1 MRYRL
6 PIKQIFST
14 HVLLLRCIC
23 LILIGCASSTSLL
36 AQTPNDIEQKVD
48 AEVNSFLAELESKQS
63 QASTNSSNIRIYN
76 RDSKQRVATVS
87 AKSAYSIVQ
96 SQSAWLLVR
105 FNQAVVPGWVSQEYV
120 VLDNNRASTTASILN
135 LRSQASTSSS
145 IIDRLPRGYTS
156 RVLDQKNGFVKILA
170 PSSLVV
176 ALKKSDLSKQGVK
189 SSPSWFVNEGENI
202 ASDKPQVALNSSRN
216 QNLGTN
222 VGQAPTDSKQASNA
236 SRITN
241 EQVQST
247 MELLEAP
254 KRTSEKSHIIAPGDA
269 ISLVVFGESDLSI
282 ENVRV
287 PQSGQVSLPL
297 IGAVSVAG
305 KTSNEVEQIVYKL
318 LSQGYVR
325 NPRLSVSIFSY
336 RPIFIRGAVRQ
347 TGSFPFAEGLTIA
360 KAIALAG
367 GSKNSANKNG
377 VSILRDG
384 TVVLD
389 SLSIDSQVEI
399 SSGDVISV
407 TEEFGVS
414 EDQATYVYLHGE
426 VASPGEYLYRRG
438 LTVEKAVVLAG
449 GFTLRASR
457 KKVSVTRYINKEEG
471 EEPERLKKVRL
482 YTPVQPGDIID
493 VGASWF

>member
-1 MRYRL
+1 
-6 PIKQIFST
+6 
-14 HVLLLRCIC
+14 
-23 LILIGCASSTSLL
+23 
-36 AQTPNDIEQKVD
+36 
-48 AEVNSFLAELESKQS
+48 
-63 QASTNSSNIRIYN
+63 
-76 RDSKQRVATVS
+76 
-87 AKSAYSIVQ
+87 
-96 SQSAWLLVR
+96 VR
-105 FNQAVVPGWVSQEYV
+105 FNQATVPGWVSQEYV
-120 VLDNNRASTTASILN
+120 DITSGRVSITASILN
-135 LRSQASTSSS
+135 LRSQASTSSL
-145 IIDRLPRGYTS
+145 IVDRLPHGYSS
-156 RVLDQKNGFVKILA
+156 RVLDRKNGFLKILA

-176 ALKKSDLSKQGVK
+176 ALRKSDLSKQGIK
-189 SSPSWFVNEGENI
+189 SSPSWSVNDGDNI
-202 ASDKPQVALNSSRN
+202 TPDAPQKALGSRRN
-216 QNLGTN
+216 QNVDVN
-222 VGQAPTDSKQASNA
+222 VDQAPIDSKQTIKAAPQN
-236 SRITN
+236 N
-241 EQVQST
+241 ETVQST
-247 MELLEAP
+247 MDLLAAP
-254 KRTSEKSHIIAPGDA
+254 KRVSEKSHIIAPGDA

-282 ENVRV
+282 QNVRV
-287 PQSGQVSLPL
+287 PQGGQVSLPL

-305 KTSNEVEQIVYKL
+305 KTTNEVEKDVYKL

-336 RPIFIRGAVRQ
+336 RPIFIRGAIRE
-347 TGSFPFAEGLTIA
+347 TGSFPFTEGLTIA

-384 TVVLD
+384 NVILD
-389 SLSIDSQVEI
+389 SLSIDSQVEV

-407 TEEFGVS
+407 SEEFGVS